1 MSTVPQGPV
10 EARSL
15 SSVTNIASNPPAYPR
30 NPTHEKHEPLSLYIV
45 RVPGSK
51 DIFLSPLKPPTKSS
65 VSAEAINASLYYLHV
80 ATPDDDTLLQEVE
93 EEREEQA
100 QLRKERLEKAD
111 ADDPAQREFA
121 RLNNVRRKPVGGGGG
136 GDLHPEPLPAP
147 PQQDATAP
155 PALPSRPIP
164 VLQDDI
170 ASPALPPRPIPMP
183 QDATASPT
191 LPPRPIHMPQVTA
204 ENVSFSGTPVAN
216 IQPPLN
222 NNTPR
227 GVTVESGGKSATA
240 RRPLPS
246 LPPGEESWANSAAG
260 EDPSKRT
267 SRWSVFAEQL
277 QTRGENLKE
286 KYEAKYEALSAG
298 RHSLDSSRPQFRPR
312 SSHNRTGSPLGSPGQ
327 SPNRHRNAHGNP
339 SSNAGFHI
347 TLIRRDPTSGT
358 QWNVATI
365 STPRM
370 DRNTVD
376 IEISTPGYNRFAGS
390 NEFPSLS
397 SLAANIPTGIGRLPN
412 SAIAQSLVNEQPKE
426 QPTGPR
432 KFHRQ
437 LCVSKP
443 FDDSMAADGSNGHTP
458 DGPSKLKSGY
468 YVFTSPWNGTC
479 TFTNSVNGRSLKCK
493 HMIPTPGGF
502 IPPNGEAEAPPAV
515 TVAELRFNTPFQA
528 ANLHSHAHHATHKPH
543 PNHLSP
549 FTQSQ
554 IQTQSLPRLNDNPND
569 NHSSDGGPLQPSSS
583 NNSHTSATRN
593 SLSQLLNPN
602 TYSRPRAHTGPGS
615 NPPPLPASTPTAS
628 RANLNPSTL
637 IRRTSLRAQRFA
649 RQSQFHSTSH
659 HRSTSN
665 SSGGDLDHDSDE
677 DRLDFSLAREPAGGG
692 LRGKSAK
699 LGKLVIED
707 EGIKMLDLVVAACMA
722 VWWRGYYY

>member
-1 MSTVPQGPV
+1 MSTIPQTPV

-80 ATPDDDTLLQEVE
+80 ATPDDDTLLKEVE
-93 EEREEQA
+93 EERQEQA

-111 ADDPAQREFA
+111 ADDPAQREFV

-136 GDLHPEPLPAP
+136 DLKPEPLPAP

-170 ASPALPPRPIPMP
+170 ASPALPPRPILVS
-183 QDATASPT
+183 QDSTASPT

-222 NNTPR
+222 NNIPG
-227 GVTVESGGKSATA
+227 GVSVESGGKSGAPQ
-240 RRPLPS
+240 RPLPP
-246 LPPGEESWANSAAG
+246 LPPGEEPWANSATG

-267 SRWSVFAEQL
+267 SRWSAFTEQL
-277 QTRGENLKE
+277 QTRGENWKE

-298 RHSLDSSRPQFRPR
+298 RHSLDSSRPHFRPR
-312 SSHNRTGSPLGSPGQ
+312 SSHNRTESPLGSPRQ

-339 SSNAGFHI
+339 PSNAGFHI

-390 NEFPSLS
+390 NEMPSLS
-397 SLAANIPTGIGRLPN
+397 SVAGNIPTGIGRLPT
-412 SAIAQSLVNEQPKE
+412 SAIAQSLATEQQKQ

-443 FDDSMAADGSNGHTP
+443 FDDSVAADGSNSHTP
-458 DGPSKLKSGY
+458 DVLSKLKSGY

-502 IPPNGEAEAPPAV
+502 VPPNGEAEAPPAV

-528 ANLHSHAHHATHKPH
+528 ANLHSHVHHATHKPH

-569 NHSSDGGPLQPSSS
+569 NNNYDGGPLEPSSS
-583 NNSHTSATRN
+583 NNSYTSTKRN

-615 NPPPLPASTPTAS
+615 HPPTLPASTPTAS
-628 RANLNPSTL
+628 RANMSPSTL
-637 IRRTSLRAQRFA
+637 LRKTSMRAQRFA
-649 RQSQFHSTSH
+649 RQSQFHPVSH